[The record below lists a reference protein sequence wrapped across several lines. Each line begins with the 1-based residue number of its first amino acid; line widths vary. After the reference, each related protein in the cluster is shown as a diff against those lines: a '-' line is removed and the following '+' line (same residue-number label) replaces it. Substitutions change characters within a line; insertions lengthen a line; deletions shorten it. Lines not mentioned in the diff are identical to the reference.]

1 MEKALE
7 YASKFNVLK
16 GMPFRALFVVRNAF
30 FQKHVINENCPC
42 DENLVKHDKKNS
54 PGRLRHLSGRGAKLR
69 EHKENP
75 EPTL

>member
-7 YASKFNVLK
+7 YVPKFNVLK

-42 DENLVKHDKKNS
+42 DENLVKHDRKN
-54 PGRLRHLSGRGAKLR
+54 PPARLRHVSGRGAKPR
-69 EHKENP
+69 PDKENP
-75 EPTL
+75 EPPL